1 MMTAHNEPM
10 TFEQAIN
17 CLEAIVRKLEAGE
30 LPLDET
36 VRLYE
41 EGQRLRL
48 YCEQYLADAE
58 QRIAVIRQASDGGVI
73 VEPHKDPFGDDA
85 IRSVR
90 AGANEPPLSDDA
102 EIWVELLDD
111 DDIFR

>member
-1 MMTAHNEPM
+1 MMNAQNEPM
-10 TFEQAIN
+10 TFEQAMN

-58 QRIAVIRQASDGGVI
+58 QRIAIIRQASDGGII
-73 VEPHKDPFGDDA
+73 VEQSSDD
-85 IRSVR
+85 
-90 AGANEPPLSDDA
+90 LDDA
-102 EIWVELLDD
+102 ELDEVVLFD
-111 DDIFR
+111 DEADPFR

>member
-10 TFEQAIN
+10 TFEQAMTR
-17 CLEAIVRKLEAGE
+17 LEAIVRTLEAGE

-58 QRIAVIRQASDGGVI
+58 QRIAVIRQASDGGII
-73 VEPHKDPFGDDA
+73 VEQSSDDHDDFVLDEVVLFDDEDDPF
-85 IRSVR
+85 R
-90 AGANEPPLSDDA
+90 
-102 EIWVELLDD
+102 
-111 DDIFR
+111 

>member
-1 MMTAHNEPM
+1 MMNAQNEPM
-10 TFEQAIN
+10 TFEQAMTR
-17 CLEAIVRKLEAGE
+17 LEAIVRTLESGE

-41 EGQRLRL
+41 EGQHLRQ

-58 QRIAVIRQASDGGVI
+58 QRIAVIRQASDGSVI
-73 VEPHKDPFGDDA
+73 VEPRNDPFGDDA
-85 IRSVR
+85 ARPIRAARVV
-90 AGANEPPLSDDA
+90 PPPPDVT
-102 EIWVELLDD
+102 EIEVEFLGD

>member
-1 MMTAHNEPM
+1 MMNAQNEPM
-10 TFEQAIN
+10 TFEQAMN

-58 QRIAVIRQASDGGVI
+58 QRIAVIRQAGDGGII
-73 VEPHKDPFGDDA
+73 VEQSSDDHDDFVLDEVVLFDDEDDPF
-85 IRSVR
+85 R
-90 AGANEPPLSDDA
+90 
-102 EIWVELLDD
+102 
-111 DDIFR
+111 

>member
-1 MMTAHNEPM
+1 MMNAQNEPM
-10 TFEQAIN
+10 TFEQAMMR
-17 CLEAIVRKLEAGE
+17 LEAIVRTLEAGE

-58 QRIAVIRQASDGGVI
+58 QRITAIRQANDGSVV
-73 VEPHKDPFGDDA
+73 VEPLNDGDDEEY
-85 IRSVR
+85 
-90 AGANEPPLSDDA
+90 NP
-102 EIWVELLDD
+102 
-111 DDIFR
+111 FR

>member
-1 MMTAHNEPM
+1 MMNAHNEPM
-10 TFEQAIN
+10 TFEQAMTR
-17 CLEAIVRKLEAGE
+17 LEEIVRILEVGE
-30 LPLDET
+30 RPLEET
-36 VRLYE
+36 VNLYE

-90 AGANEPPLSDDA
+90 AEANEPLLSDDA

>member
-1 MMTAHNEPM
+1 MNAQNEPM

-41 EGQRLRL
+41 EGQRLRNF
-48 YCEQYLADAE
+48 CEQYLADAE
-58 QRIAVIRQASDGGVI
+58 QRITIIRQASGNSVI
-73 VEPHKDPFGDDA
+73 VEEVQDADDEPVSFGMDDSYDAYDDPF
-85 IRSVR
+85 R
-90 AGANEPPLSDDA
+90 
-102 EIWVELLDD
+102 
-111 DDIFR
+111 

>member
-1 MMTAHNEPM
+1 MMNAQNEPM
-10 TFEQAIN
+10 TFEQAMN

-58 QRIAVIRQASDGGVI
+58 QRIAVIRQASDGGII
-73 VEPHKDPFGDDA
+73 VEQSSDDHDDFVLDEVVLFDDEDDPF
-85 IRSVR
+85 R
-90 AGANEPPLSDDA
+90 
-102 EIWVELLDD
+102 
-111 DDIFR
+111 